1 MKQLISDK
9 PENKTAQ
16 TFHVYGHTDK
26 GKPIIVT
33 VFADNGAHAL
43 DLARSQRPDCKFNH
57 TQIA

>member
-1 MKQLISDK
+1 MNSTFDK
-9 PENKTAQ
+9 PENKTAK
-16 TFHVYGHTDK
+16 TFYVYGNDSK
-26 GKPIIVT
+26 GKGVIVT